1 MLLQYLMISIGGFL
15 GAVSRFFI
23 SARVQGLSNSF
34 FPFGTLA
41 VNMLGCLLI
50 GFLFG
55 IIDKTQLLGLSAKH
69 LLITGFLG
77 AFTTFSTFGYETFI
91 LIRDRKI
98 IQAFANIFIQIIVG
112 ILAVWFGYTIAVVLI

>member
-1 MLLQYLMISIGGFL
+1 MVGIGGFL
-15 GAVSRFFI
+15 GAISRFFV
-23 SARVQGLSNSF
+23 STCVQVATKSF

-55 IIDKTQLLGLSAKH
+55 IINNTDFFGLSVRH

-77 AFTTFSTFGYETFI
+77 AFTTFSTFSYETFV
-91 LIRDRKI
+91 LIRDKKI
-98 IQAFANIFIQIIVG
+98 IKALANVLMQIIVG
-112 ILAVWFGYTIAVVLI
+112 ILAVWLGYTISLYLI